1 MGRDAATGTG
11 KPFTRMLQAHSPV
24 HRGLLANIYAA
35 AEKFLSRLH
44 GRPSRVI
51 PLIDGLLIDVSSRIA
66 EKTIFYSPVAR
77 TF

>member
-1 MGRDAATGTG
+1 MERDANTGTG

-24 HRGLLANIYAA
+24 HHGLSANICAA
-35 AEKFLSRLH
+35 AEKFLSLAH

-66 EKTIFYSPVAR
+66 EKTVFYSPVAR